1 MLGKALETL
10 FIRVWVVVKLTLF
23 FWLFSLTGGIV
34 LGIGPALKTINELFY
49 HYEFEYKDITLKQ
62 GWYCFKKYFKR
73 GNYLFFF
80 FFAGLAILSYNLY
93 LSVQIQGLLFLGID
107 FILLFGLLYLF
118 ATYQWSL
125 ILDSEYEMT
134 FGNVV
139 KLSFISS
146 LSSFSTL
153 LKMIIGSGIIL
164 ALTWH
169 FKGLLLFGLLGLLTV
184 WNVLATKKWREELA
198 VRMENYE

>member
-23 FWLFSLTGGIV
+23 FWLFSLAGGIV

-80 FFAGLAILSYNLY
+80 FFAGLAILS
-93 LSVQIQGLLFLGID
+93 
-107 FILLFGLLYLF
+107 
-118 ATYQWSL
+118 
-125 ILDSEYEMT
+125 LDSEYEMT
-134 FGNVV
+134 FGNVI